1 MCVPLCRKGEEAR
14 RVCERCFCVE
24 RSLRKQRDTILCGA
38 ALSVFEGE
46 VAIGLTDLPKK
57 NSMHFEH
64 VAGEDLS
71 RDIRDELRPAHQ

>member
-38 ALSVFEGE
+38 ALSRVFEGE
-46 VAIGLTDLPKK
+46 VAIALT
-57 NSMHFEH
+57 
-64 VAGEDLS
+64 
-71 RDIRDELRPAHQ
+71 ELATNK